1 MIRIAFTHSSV
12 AVPNYPMQAIT
23 IWQPWASLIVHGLKE
38 YETRGWQPS
47 PKRLK
52 VGDPIAIHAA
62 KREPERIDE
71 LWPYVRNVVGVWS
84 DLPTGCVLGYGYYQG
99 ATPIHKF
106 TEPPSRQERKLG
118 DWSPNRWAWRI
129 SDLHV
134 FTTPVPATG
143 KQGLWEWTP

>member
-1 MIRIAFTHSSV
+1 MMRIAFTHSSV
-12 AVPNYPMQAIT
+12 AVPNYPMAAIT

-47 PKRLK
+47 PHRLK

-71 LWPYVRNVVGVWS
+71 LWPYVRTIVDYWS
-84 DLPTGCVLGYGYYQG
+84 ELPIGGVLGYGYFQG
-99 ATPIHKF
+99 AIKTNDADV
-106 TEPPSRQERKLG
+106 SRQERKMG
-118 DWSPNRWAWRI
+118 DWSPGRYAWKI
-129 SDLHV
+129 TDVHV
-134 FTTPVPATG
+134 FTTPVTATG

>member
-1 MIRIAFTHSSV
+1 MMRIAFTHTNV
-12 AVPNYPMQAIT
+12 AVPNYPMAAIT

-47 PKRLK
+47 PNRLK

-71 LWPYVRNVVGVWS
+71 LWPYVRTIVDYWS
-84 DLPTGCVLGYGYYQG
+84 ELPTGCVLGYGLFQG
-99 ATPIHKF
+99 AFPTVSHSVF
-106 TEPPSRQERKLG
+106 QQERRLG
-118 DWSPNRWAWRI
+118 DWSPGRYAWKI
-129 SDLHV
+129 TDVHV

-143 KQGLWEWTP
+143 KQGLWEVTP

>member
-12 AVPNYPMQAIT
+12 AVPNYSMQAIT
-23 IWQPWASLIVHGLKE
+23 IWQPWASLIVAGLKE

-62 KREPERIDE
+62 KREPERIAE
-71 LWPYVRNVVGVWS
+71 LWPYVRTIVDYWS
-84 DLPTGCVLGYGYYQG
+84 ELSIGGVLGYGYFQG
-99 ATPIHKF
+99 AIKTADADV
-106 TEPPSRQERKLG
+106 SRQERKLG
-118 DWSPNRWAWRI
+118 DWSPGRWAWKI
-129 SDLHV
+129 SDLHI